1 MLNASGRLPI
11 RSVHWFTLE
20 EIKIVMPASCRHR
33 SASNPAKMN
42 SGASEASGANHCTS
56 TNSSIPA
63 LLPVFTRLSAN
74 GSADAKITPAEYAKM
89 PITASRRPRRPNPA
103 IAAAGPTKIRSSPG
117 GDRQP
122 GRYLRLGHL
131 RRPGEQGRCGE
142 DPQAEDQ
149 RFDRIRYI
157 RVRDAGDLEKAQ
169 DRGRG
174 SRGCCRADDPPL
186 PQAAGPLA
194 R

>member
-1 MLNASGRLPI
+1 MSTAYSGRTAINASA
-11 RSVHWFTLE
+11 T
-20 EIKIVMPASCRHR
+20 
-33 SASNPAKMN
+33 SASP
-42 SGASEASGANHCTS
+42 
-56 TNSSIPA
+56 
-63 LLPVFTRLSAN
+63 
-74 GSADAKITPAEYAKM
+74 
-89 PITASRRPRRPNPA
+89 
-103 IAAAGPTKIRSSPG
+103 
-117 GDRQP
+117 
-122 GRYLRLGHL
+122 
-131 RRPGEQGRCGE
+131 
-142 DPQAEDQ
+142 AEDQ